1 MELSSPCLVTSPA
14 IITVLSGILLSAQAG
29 STFLD
34 MGSPLLLQSVGVVA
48 PSGALIFGG
57 SAAAA
62 GTIFGSVLLFL
73 IVTTMQTAG
82 LPAGTQEI
90 IQGVVIIAVLAFAG
104 NARSRGSA

>member
-1 MELSSPCLVTSPA
+1 MELSSPCLFTSPA

-34 MGSPLLLQSVGVVA
+34 MGSPLLLQSVGAVA
-48 PSGALIFGG
+48 PSRALIFGG
-57 SAAAA
+57 SAAA
-62 GTIFGSVLLFL
+62 GTIFGSVLLVV
-73 IVTTMQTAG
+73 IVTTKQTAG

-90 IQGVVIIAVLAFAG
+90 FQGVLIITVLAFAG